1 MVNGTNML
9 RPLRVVAK
17 ISGGGVEEARMKAMC
32 LAVAMLSVV
41 LASCS
46 GPQGPQGQAG
56 PQGQQGAAG
65 PPGPTGSAGP
75 AGPAG
80 PKGDPGP
87 EGPPGPAGTSSPA
100 FRVVT
105 GEQKTVTCGDD
116 EVLVSVVCSAGAP
129 DGPSCA
135 AGTTMTG
142 LCMKK

>member
-9 RPLRVVAK
+9 RPLRVVAT
-17 ISGGGVEEARMKAMC
+17 ISAGGMEEARMKAMC

-75 AGPAG
+75 AGPAEIG
-80 PKGDPGP
+80 R
-87 EGPPGPAGTSSPA
+87 AH
-100 FRVVT
+100 V
-105 GEQKTVTCGDD
+105 
-116 EVLVSVVCSAGAP
+116 
-129 DGPSCA
+129 
-135 AGTTMTG
+135 
-142 LCMKK
+142 

>member
-1 MVNGTNML
+1 
-9 RPLRVVAK
+9 
-17 ISGGGVEEARMKAMC
+17 MKAMC
-32 LAVAMLSVV
+32 LVVAMLSLA

-65 PPGPTGSAGP
+65 PTGP

-87 EGPPGPAGTSSPA
+87 EGVRGPAGASGPA
-100 FRVVT
+100 LRVVT
-105 GEQKTVTCGDD
+105 GEQRTVACGDD
-116 EVLVSVVCSAGAP
+116 EVLVSVVCSAGSP
-129 DGPSCA
+129 DGPSCP

>member
-1 MVNGTNML
+1 
-9 RPLRVVAK
+9 
-17 ISGGGVEEARMKAMC
+17 MC
-32 LAVAMLSVV
+32 LAVAMLSLV

-65 PPGPTGSAGP
+65 PPGPTGP

-87 EGPPGPAGTSSPA
+87 EGPPGPAGASSPA

>member
-1 MVNGTNML
+1 ML

-17 ISGGGVEEARMKAMC
+17 ISRGGVEEARMKAMC
-32 LAVAMLSVV
+32 LAVAMLSLV

-65 PPGPTGSAGP
+65 PPGPTGP
-75 AGPAG
+75 PGPAG

-87 EGPPGPAGTSSPA
+87 EGPPGPAGASSPA

-129 DGPSCA
+129 DGPSCT
-135 AGTTMTG
+135 AGTTITG
-142 LCMKK
+142 LCMKKQ

>member
-1 MVNGTNML
+1 
-9 RPLRVVAK
+9 
-17 ISGGGVEEARMKAMC
+17 MKARC
-32 LAVAMLSVV
+32 LTVAMLSLV

-46 GPQGPQGQAG
+46 GPQGPEGQAG
-56 PQGQQGAAG
+56 PKGQQGAAG
-65 PPGPTGSAGP
+65 PPGPPGSAGP

-87 EGPPGPAGTSSPA
+87 EGPPGPAGASGPA

-116 EVLVSVVCSAGAP
+116 EVLVSLVCSAGAP
-129 DGPSCA
+129 DGPSCP

-142 LCMKK
+142 ICMKK

>member
-1 MVNGTNML
+1 
-9 RPLRVVAK
+9 
-17 ISGGGVEEARMKAMC
+17 MKAMC
-32 LAVAMLSVV
+32 LAVAVLSLV

-65 PPGPTGSAGP
+65 PPGPTGP

-80 PKGDPGP
+80 PKGP
-87 EGPPGPAGTSSPA
+87 EGPPGPAGASGPA
-100 FRVVT
+100 FHVVT
-105 GEQKTVTCGDD
+105 GELKTVACGDN
-116 EVLVSVVCSAGAP
+116 EVLVSIVCSAGAP

>member
-1 MVNGTNML
+1 
-9 RPLRVVAK
+9 
-17 ISGGGVEEARMKAMC
+17 MKAMC
-32 LAVAMLSVV
+32 LAVAMLSLV

-56 PQGQQGAAG
+56 PQGQQGASG
-65 PPGPTGSAGP
+65 PPGPTGP

-80 PKGDPGP
+80 PKGDAGP
-87 EGPPGPAGTSSPA
+87 AGPPGQAGASGPA

-105 GEQKTVTCGDD
+105 GEQKTVACGDD
-116 EVLVSVVCSAGAP
+116 EVLVSVVCSAGSP
-129 DGPSCA
+129 DGPSCP

>member
-1 MVNGTNML
+1 
-9 RPLRVVAK
+9 
-17 ISGGGVEEARMKAMC
+17 MC
-32 LAVAMLSVV
+32 LAVTMLSLV

-65 PPGPTGSAGP
+65 PPGPTGPAGP
-75 AGPAG
+75 AGPAGQAG

-87 EGPPGPAGTSSPA
+87 EGPPGPAGASSPA

-105 GEQKTVTCGDD
+105 SEQKTVTCGDD

-135 AGTTMTG
+135 AGTTTTG

>member
-1 MVNGTNML
+1 
-9 RPLRVVAK
+9 
-17 ISGGGVEEARMKAMC
+17 MKAMC
-32 LAVAMLSVV
+32 SAMVMLSLVI
-41 LASCS
+41 ASCS

-56 PQGQQGAAG
+56 AQGQQGASG
-65 PPGPTGSAGP
+65 PPGP

-87 EGPPGPAGTSSPA
+87 GGPPGSASASGPA

-105 GEQKTVTCGDD
+105 GQQKTVACGED

-129 DGPSCA
+129 DGPSCP

-142 LCMKK
+142 LCMKKQ

>member
-1 MVNGTNML
+1 
-9 RPLRVVAK
+9 
-17 ISGGGVEEARMKAMC
+17 MKAMC
-32 LAVAMLSVV
+32 LAVGMLSLV

-65 PPGPTGSAGP
+65 PPGPTGP
-75 AGPAG
+75 AGAAG
-80 PKGDPGP
+80 PKGEPGP
-87 EGPPGPAGTSSPA
+87 EGPPGPAGASGPS

-105 GEQKTVTCGDD
+105 GEQKTVTCGDN

-129 DGPSCA
+129 EGPTCA